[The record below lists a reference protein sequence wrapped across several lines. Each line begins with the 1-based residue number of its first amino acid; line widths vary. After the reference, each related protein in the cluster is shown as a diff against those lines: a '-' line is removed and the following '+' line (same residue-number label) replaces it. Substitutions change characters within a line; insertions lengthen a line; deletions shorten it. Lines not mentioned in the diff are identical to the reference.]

1 MHINRSHIAQL
12 IYALLII
19 IPLSFKFEL
28 FPSIIV
34 YPQELLLPFLI
45 FAYLFLNRGKIKY
58 TGYLQPYY
66 FQLAALV
73 VIVLATIISFF
84 SYFEIEGLL
93 KLFKY
98 MLYITSIIIVAEAKF
113 INFLKTF
120 NRIALITIV
129 LSLIIFFFNKFN
141 TGLSWANYMHEATW
155 KAELMPSGFSNLIYS
170 FPLNKFIRYSG
181 NHGIFGSYL
190 VLVYLI
196 NICIIFSKR
205 QVVNKF
211 NILIVIVALI
221 NISLLTS
228 RETLLLFLV
237 TNFLATI
244 IYFTICR
251 FKISYFLGVMVLA
264 FICSTIFIFL
274 WNADTNIV
282 LINKL
287 KYTIESFQATNQ
299 EANISA
305 RFAVWQ
311 LTLLSFVQSPLQI
324 LTGYGFNRSNY
335 VEALQ
340 SANIYYG
347 KNLDFVGIPES
358 YFFAML
364 SYGGLLA
371 LFLGSM
377 FFLVMINQLIH
388 KDLFSSI
395 FGRVFLCYIVG
406 LFITNNTG
414 ASVLADLLLVQLGLT
429 YLWIIK
435 NEKRNRQDSFTHSQ
449 G

>member
-1 MHINRSHIAQL
+1 MYINRSHIVQL
-12 IYALLII
+12 IYVLLII

-28 FPSIIV
+28 YPNIIV

-45 FAYLFLNRGKIKY
+45 LAYLFLNRGKIKY
-58 TGYLQPYY
+58 NDYLQPYY
-66 FQLAALV
+66 FQLAALA
-73 VIVLATIISFF
+73 VIVLATVISFF

-98 MLYITSIIIVAEAKF
+98 ILYIISVIIVAEAKF
-113 INFLKTF
+113 LTFLKAF
-120 NRIALITIV
+120 NRIAFITIV
-129 LSLIIFFFNKFN
+129 LGLIIFVFNKFN
-141 TGLSWANYMHEATW
+141 TGLSWATYMHEATW

-170 FPLNKFIRYSG
+170 FPLNEFTRYSG

-196 NICIIFSKR
+196 NICMIFSKK
-205 QVVNKF
+205 QLASKF
-211 NILIVIVALI
+211 NILIVVLALI

-228 RETLLLFLV
+228 RETLLVFLV
-237 TNFLATI
+237 SNFLAI
-244 IYFTICR
+244 LIYFTIGR
-251 FKISYFLGVMVLA
+251 FKLSYFLGLMVLA
-264 FICSTIFIFL
+264 FVCSTIFIFL
-274 WNADTNIV
+274 WNADINIV

-287 KYTIESFQATNQ
+287 KYTIESFQETNQ
-299 EANISA
+299 EANIST

-311 LTLLSFVQSPLQI
+311 LTLLSFLQSPLQI

-358 YFFAML
+358 YFFTML
-364 SYGGLLA
+364 SYGGLFA

-377 FFLVMINQLIH
+377 FFLVMIKQLIR

-395 FGRVFLCYIVG
+395 FGRVFLCYIIG

-435 NEKRNRQDSFTHSQ
+435 NEKGNRQDSFNHS
-449 G
+449 